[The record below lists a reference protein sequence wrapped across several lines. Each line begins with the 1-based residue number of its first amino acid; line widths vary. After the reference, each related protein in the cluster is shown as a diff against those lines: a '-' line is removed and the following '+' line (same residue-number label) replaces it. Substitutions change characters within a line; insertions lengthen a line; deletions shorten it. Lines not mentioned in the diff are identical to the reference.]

1 MSQKYLLI
9 PLDSIKECDDNEYY
23 HLSWI
28 KSRGEIVQSE
38 SIGGFIHET
47 GLKGSDLA
55 IDIFVNGDYKLVKKV
70 GI

>member
-1 MSQKYLLI
+1 MNQKYLLI

-38 SIGGFIHET
+38 SIGGFIHKT

-55 IDIFVNGDYKLVKKV
+55 IDIFVHGDYKLIKK
-70 GI
+70 IL

>member
-28 KSRGEIVQSE
+28 KSKGEVVQSE
-38 SIGGFIHET
+38 SIGGFIDCEGSSL
-47 GLKGSDLA
+47 GL
-55 IDIFVNGDYKLVKKV
+55 Y
-70 GI
+70 